1 MNTISILQPL
11 SIFRYPL
18 QWLGKIK
25 EQFPFLHYTA
35 IFHFIVTFIA
45 VLAIFIDTR
54 EITGINAW
62 IKPTKFLISSFI
74 YLWTI
79 GWYLLFFPFKKIS
92 KKIIAGVLSL
102 VILSENAVII
112 TQAYRGVRSHFN
124 METPFDGML
133 WAIMG
138 IAIAILTLIMFWFFI
153 KSFSSKIQ
161 LSIDQKWAI
170 RIAWLA
176 LLVSAYAGNLMATQ
190 GAHSIGVVDGG
201 RGLPFLNWSVDGGD
215 LRAAHF
221 LGLHAIQIVPLF
233 LFWTGNKVK
242 SLQLARGLNIGFAIL
257 FLIFV
262 CSVFAIAKAGIP
274 LINL

>member
-1 MNTISILQPL
+1 MNSINVQQPL
-11 SIFRYPL
+11 DVFRNPL
-18 QWLGKIK
+18 SWLNSIK

-35 IFHFIVTFIA
+35 LVHFVITFIA
-45 VLAIFIDTR
+45 ATAIFIDTR

-92 KKIIAGVLSL
+92 KKVIAGVLSL
-102 VILSENAVII
+102 VMISENAVII

-124 METPFDGML
+124 TDTAFDGTL

-138 IAIAILTLIMFWFFI
+138 FAIAILTLIMFWFFF

-161 LSIDQKWAI
+161 LPTDHKWAI
-170 RIAWLA
+170 RLAWLA
-176 LLVSAYAGNLMATQ
+176 LLVAAFAGNMMATQ
-190 GAHSIGVVDGG
+190 GAHSIGVIDGG

-233 LFWTGNKVK
+233 LFWTGTKIK
-242 SLQLARGLNIGFAIL
+242 SLKLARSLNIGFAIL
-257 FLIFV
+257 FLSFV
-262 CSVFAIAKAGIP
+262 CLFFAIAKAGMP